1 MNLCRSPEHPHCTV
15 WVMPGAAACVHGH
28 AQPVL
33 QTAVPPSPSNPPACT
48 PSAPANG
55 NPARAHLRVSGFDP
69 RAAGG
74 RQSIKLELRAMPAD
88 CPARLTMLVKSE
100 LHLYSPQQITL
111 VRAASGDWR
120 AAFLDFSSR
129 ALEHGQ
135 HRIELEIHERSGEA
149 SRAWVCSL
157 VILIPRPDATLAD
170 IHRAFLSSHKN
181 VRIFADDGSVARVN
195 AKTAGGS
202 VDIDVSARNAGIAKL
217 DLDASAP
224 GRIDVGLPTI
234 AWDEDLVEIDSSC
247 ADAVHPYPTGAACL
261 VHGAPAPGLPHY
273 VRLFAAQEWVLG
285 RFDAGAPEADV
296 LLAHVPGTE
305 AANDPLTRRLSARHA
320 LIRAGADGFVIEDV
334 SRYGL
339 LVDGE
344 WPGKQRQVLLREGMR
359 LDFTASVP
367 GVATLEVSAVLPNA
381 LVLSRVDGGA
391 ATERFWLVVPG
402 REPAPGDAVLPMLH
416 HRDGGFWHRDPA
428 TGADTALTPS
438 IVLARLGRM
447 APHAR
452 FAGGPYPEV
461 WSVRTRV
468 ADRRRGRDGKQLH

>member
-1 MNLCRSPEHPHCTV
+1 
-15 WVMPGAAACVHGH
+15 
-28 AQPVL
+28 
-33 QTAVPPSPSNPPACT
+33 VPPSPANVTAVPA
-48 PSAPANG
+48 SAPANS

-74 RQSIKLELRAMPAD
+74 RQSIKLELRGMPGD
-88 CPARLTMLVKSE
+88 CPARLTMLVKSD
-100 LHLYSPQQITL
+100 LHLYSPHQLTL

-120 AAFLDFSSR
+120 ATFLDFSSR
-129 ALEHGQ
+129 TLEHGQ
-135 HRIELEIHERSGEA
+135 HRIELELHERIGQA
-149 SRAWVCSL
+149 SRTWVCSL

-195 AKTAGGS
+195 ARTAGGS
-202 VDIDVSARNAGIAKL
+202 IDIDVAARNAGIAKL

-247 ADAVHPYPTGAACL
+247 AGATHPYPAGAACL
-261 VHGAPAPGLPHY
+261 VHGAPAPGLPRY
-273 VRLFAAQEWVLG
+273 VRLFAAHDWVLG
-285 RFDAGAPEADV
+285 RFEAGAPEADV
-296 LLAHVPGTE
+296 LLAHAPGTR
-305 AANDPLTRRLSARHA
+305 AADDPLTRRLSARHA
-320 LIRAGADGFVIEDV
+320 LIRASADGFIIEDV

-344 WPGKQRQVLLREGMR
+344 WPGKHRYVLLRERMR
-359 LDFTASVP
+359 LEFTASVP
-367 GVATLEVSAVLPNA
+367 GVATLEVSALLPNA
-381 LVLSRVDGGA
+381 LVLSRVDAGA
-391 ATERFWLVVPG
+391 ETERFWLIVPG
-402 REPAPGDAVLPMLH
+402 REPMHGDAVLPMLH

-428 TGADTALTPS
+428 TGTDTALTPS
-438 IVLARLGRM
+438 TAFARLGRM
-447 APHAR
+447 APHGR

-468 ADRRRGRDGKQLH
+468 ADRRRGRDGNALH